1 MDLRVNLGPRSYDI
15 AVVSGDPAGLG
26 PFARRRCPAPRA
38 LVVTDENVAGHAAA
52 VAGALRAAGFAPALA
67 AVPPG
72 EASKCLAAVARLYD
86 ALADLPADRKTPVVA
101 VGGGVV
107 GDLAGFAAATYNR
120 GLPLLMVP
128 TTLLAMVD
136 SAVGGKVG
144 INLPAG
150 KNLVGAFHQP
160 AGVWIDTAFLD
171 TLPQRE
177 YLSGL
182 AEVVKYGVIL
192 DAEFFT

>member
-1 MDLRVNLGPRSYDI
+1 MLRVNLGPRSYDI

-26 PFARRRCPAPRA
+26 PFARQRCPAGRA
-38 LVVTDENVAGHAAA
+38 LVVTDPNVATHARAA
-52 VAGALRAAGFAPALA
+52 EAALRAAGFAPEVV

-72 EASKCLAAVARLYD
+72 EETKSVAAATILYD
-86 ALADLPADRKTPVVA
+86 RLADLPADRQTPVVA

-144 INLPAG
+144 INLQAG

-160 AGVWIDTAFLD
+160 ARVWIDTA
-171 TLPQRE
+171 
-177 YLSGL
+177 
-182 AEVVKYGVIL
+182 
-192 DAEFFT
+192 